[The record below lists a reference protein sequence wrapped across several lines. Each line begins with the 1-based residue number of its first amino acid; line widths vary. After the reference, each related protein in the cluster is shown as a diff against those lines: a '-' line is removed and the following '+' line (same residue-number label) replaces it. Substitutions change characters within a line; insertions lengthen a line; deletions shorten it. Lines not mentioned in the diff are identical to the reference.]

1 MCSISDPTTV
11 CREMKTYLLWGYA
24 SPVGVWG
31 STEPPCNW
39 GSLGKRP
46 CVVCRHCRWSA
57 WARSPRHVPAASSA
71 LCKQSEGRWASSRVW
86 KAGESR
92 MCPSGGG
99 YLDGE
104 FSGTKMQWL
113 DRKNCWLRCNSSTV
127 GVGVRGTAIPPIPFP
142 VFSPLP

>member
-1 MCSISDPTTV
+1 MFIQKFSKSTSPNKPDLARCVQHLSDPTTV

-24 SPVGVWG
+24 SPVGVGG

-71 LCKQSEGRWASSRVW
+71 LCLQGFISCMYGKLARAGCVLLGEVIWTGSSL
-86 KAGESR
+86 APN
-92 MCPSGGG
+92 C
-99 YLDGE
+99 DGWI
-104 FSGTKMQWL
+104 GKI
-113 DRKNCWLRCNSSTV
+113 V
-127 GVGVRGTAIPPIPFP
+127 GFDVILQLLERG
-142 VFSPLP
+142 

>member
-1 MCSISDPTTV
+1 MGT
-11 CREMKTYLLWGYA
+11 K
-24 SPVGVWG
+24 
-31 STEPPCNW
+31 PPA
-39 GSLGKRP
+39 RP
-46 CVVCRHCRWSA
+46 RCQL
-57 WARSPRHVPAASSA
+57 SSVFA
-71 LCKQSEGRWASSRVW
+71 GLHLVYVW

-104 FSGTKMQWL
+104 FSGTKMRWL